1 MGQGDKLAACP
12 TELASG
18 DRGRRSR
25 DSSEKRVAVKTCPL
39 GVMDPRR
46 EGKGSPPV
54 VGILFSHREKK
65 DPRQT
70 WALSPAR
77 PLSGTGHG
85 TGTGSSGV
93 SGRPRPAGGLIRG
106 DAHGGT
112 SGPAG
117 TLEKWTR
124 RDGTLTFDIRGAP
137 ESGPTARLG
146 VGLPSGEMPGSVPWS
161 VPYLKTQFLVCHGS
175 LGNPRSPV
183 PLEQLPEWQR
193 LLVDD

>member
-1 MGQGDKLAACP
+1 MCPVYTLAACP

-25 DSSEKRVAVKTCPL
+25 DSCDKRVAVKTCPL
-39 GVMDPRR
+39 GVMDHRR

-54 VGILFSHREKK
+54 VGIRFHIGRKRIPGRLGAFC
-65 DPRQT
+65 
-70 WALSPAR
+70 PAR
-77 PLSGTGHG
+77 PLSGTGH
-85 TGTGSSGV
+85 GTGSSGV

-106 DAHGGT
+106 DAYGGT

-124 RDGTLTFDIRGAP
+124 RYGTLTFDIRGAP

-161 VPYLKTQFLVCHGS
+161 IACLKTSFLVCHGS
-175 LGNPRSPV
+175 LGNPRGPV
-183 PLEQLPEWQR
+183 PLQQLPEWQS